1 MRVLPDLAARTAALT
16 AVDRSLLVEAGAG
29 SGKTSVMA
37 GRVAVLFANGVEPK
51 HIAAITFTEFAAS
64 ELRLRI
70 EGFAT
75 MLSKGEVPRDLE
87 HLLPKGITLEQKA
100 NVERACEALD
110 QLTCTT
116 IHGFAQAL
124 LRPYPAEANI
134 DPGAEIVDPAEAD
147 LAFEER
153 YQAWLKQRLSG
164 SGDDGIVEELI
175 LGDEAGGLRL
185 VGEVAQFVR
194 HNRDATPTATPWSH
208 DTVKKFAAAARQFE
222 KGLSRLDYREEQ
234 TETACKS
241 FIELMELLG
250 GLELKQEKPSNRDLV
265 AAINLP
271 RHETCFR
278 QDGKRRKLQTNG
290 KWQAAAAAAGRSKAD
305 GKCAYDRLNDCYET
319 CHDALEALLAAIA
332 GELLVRL
339 AAEMQGLIQDWR
351 EYKRAAALLDFDDLL
366 YTARDLLVGHEDVRQ
381 ALSKRYRHVLVDEF
395 QDTDPLQIEILWLL
409 CGERSKGFRGK
420 PLARTLR
427 PGALFLV
434 GDPKQAIYR
443 FRGADVNAY
452 VDARKAIGEGS
463 LLKITT
469 NFRSVE
475 PILAFVNQRFENVL
489 SETAGQPGF
498 SELSPM
504 RKASRQCARRR
515 GARRCCR
522 H

>member
-1 MRVLPDLAARTAALT
+1 MSVLPDLAARTTALT
-16 AVDRSLLVEAGAG
+16 AIDRSLLVEAGAG

-37 GRVAVLFANGVEPK
+37 GRVAVLLANGVEPK

-75 MLSKGEVPRDLE
+75 TLSKGEVPRDLE
-87 HLLPKGITLEQKA
+87 HLLPRDSRAEA
-100 NVERACEALD
+100 NVERACKAID
-110 QLTCTT
+110 QLACTT

-124 LRPYPAEANI
+124 LKPYPAEAHI

-153 YQAWLKQRLSG
+153 YEAWLKQRLSG
-164 SGDDGIVEELI
+164 TGDDGIVEELI

-185 VGEVAQFVR
+185 VAEVAQFMR
-194 HNRDATPTATPWSH
+194 RNRDASPAAASWSH
-208 DTVKKFAAAARQFE
+208 DSVKRFAAAAVQFE
-222 KGLSRLDYREEQ
+222 KGLSRIDYREEQ
-234 TETACKS
+234 TEAACNS
-241 FIELMELLG
+241 FIELKQLLG
-250 GLELKQEKPSNRDLV
+250 GLALKQAKPSNRDLV

-271 RHETCFR
+271 RHEACFR
-278 QDGKRRKLQTNG
+278 QDGNRRKLQTKG

-305 GKCAYDRLNDCYET
+305 GNGAYDALNGRYET
-319 CHDALEALLAAIA
+319 CHDTLEALLAAIA
-332 GELLVRL
+332 GELLARL

-351 EYKRAAALLDFDDLL
+351 DYKRAAALLDFDDLL
-366 YTARDLLVGHEDVRQ
+366 YTARDLLVGHEDVRR

-395 QDTDPLQIEILWLL
+395 QDTDPLQIEILWLV
-409 CGERSKGFRGK
+409 CGEWSEGSKGK
-420 PLARTLR
+420 QLAWTLR

-475 PILAFVNQRFENVL
+475 PILEFVNKHFESVL
-489 SETAGQPGF
+489 SEAAGQPGF
-498 SELSPM
+498 SELS
-504 RKASRQCARRR
+504 RNAQSERR
-515 GARRCCR
+515 GARCR
-522 H
+522 GARRLGCR